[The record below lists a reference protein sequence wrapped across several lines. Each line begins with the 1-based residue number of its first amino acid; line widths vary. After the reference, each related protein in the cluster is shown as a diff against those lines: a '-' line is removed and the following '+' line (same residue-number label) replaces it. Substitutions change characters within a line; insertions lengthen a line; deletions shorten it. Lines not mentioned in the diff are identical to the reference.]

1 MPIERK
7 LAAIVFIDIVDY
19 STLMHENEEQ
29 AFHLLSL
36 QKDVVYPIITK
47 YNGSIIKEMGDGLLL
62 SFNSAIEAV
71 QCSLQIQAKIEF
83 IENLNYRVGIHLG
96 DVIIEKNDAFG
107 DGVNIASRIQH
118 IAEPGQVCISKSIFE
133 AIQNHPKIKS
143 FSLGKKKLKGIKEN
157 IELFIV
163 SNNKEDAQAKI
174 PNMQAPSNSYIRK
187 NLKSKFLGFILTI
200 LVVISS
206 ITLFYKNSPNSNDI
220 TIAILPFSNTKDDK
234 EFAWLSQQFSI
245 DLTERV
251 SKIDYLTVKDFSIVK
266 KIFDSVQI
274 QESNV
279 FDIGLA
285 QKVGEK
291 IKSKYV
297 IYGTYLIIKEQVRIT
312 CFINN
317 VEQNKI
323 IKSYKETYDIS
334 EIMLVLNNFPEKVEA
349 LINSCNLN
357 NKNND

>member
-1 MPIERK
+1 
-7 LAAIVFIDIVDY
+7 
-19 STLMHENEEQ
+19 
-29 AFHLLSL
+29 
-36 QKDVVYPIITK
+36 
-47 YNGSIIKEMGDGLLL
+47 
-62 SFNSAIEAV
+62 
-71 QCSLQIQAKIEF
+71 
-83 IENLNYRVGIHLG
+83 
-96 DVIIEKNDAFG
+96 
-107 DGVNIASRIQH
+107 
-118 IAEPGQVCISKSIFE
+118 
-133 AIQNHPKIKS
+133 
-143 FSLGKKKLKGIKEN
+143 
-157 IELFIV
+157 
-163 SNNKEDAQAKI
+163 
-174 PNMQAPSNSYIRK
+174 MQAPSNSYIRK

-297 IYGTYLIIKEQVRIT
+297 IYGTYLIIKEQVRIK